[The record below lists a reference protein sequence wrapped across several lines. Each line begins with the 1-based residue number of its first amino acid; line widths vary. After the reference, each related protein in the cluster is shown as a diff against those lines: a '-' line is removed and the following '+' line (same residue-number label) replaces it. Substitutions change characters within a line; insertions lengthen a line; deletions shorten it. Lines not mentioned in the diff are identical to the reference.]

1 MRATRIRNVVPGV
14 ALALSLILTANAQAP
29 AARQGR
35 DPVTLAMERVDAAV
49 SGRADAAERVVD
61 ASRELA
67 VSAAARK
74 DGDRKGASE
83 ALGRAERI
91 AADAET
97 FHRGALID
105 DLSRAIA
112 AERAALDPK
121 LAIALPVQ
129 DPMGRIARAL
139 PRSVL
144 ARLRSYQGPLG
155 RILADEGVPVELL
168 AVAFVESGFNQTALS
183 PKGARGIW
191 QFMPATARR
200 YGLSVDDRVDH
211 RTHPE
216 QSTRAAARY
225 LRDLYAMFGDWKLA
239 LAAYNAGE
247 GRIAR
252 IIRRTGIRD
261 FDEMSRRGY
270 LPDET
275 RKYVP
280 AVLAV
285 WSQIRTYPS
294 ASAEIPRRTRRA
306 AAAAAPPHAP
316 GAVVRKGTQ

>member
-1 MRATRIRNVVPGV
+1 MRATRIQNVVPGI
-14 ALALSLILTANAQAP
+14 ALALSLIVTANAQAP
-29 AARQGR
+29 AAKHAR

-49 SGRADAAERVVD
+49 SGRADAAERIVD
-61 ASRELA
+61 AAGELA
-67 VSAAARK
+67 ASAAARK
-74 DGDRKGASE
+74 DGDRKGAFE
-83 ALGRAERI
+83 ALERAERI

-129 DPMGRIARAL
+129 DPMGRIARLL

-144 ARLRSYQGPLG
+144 ARMRSYQGPLG

-168 AVAFVESGFNQTALS
+168 AVAFVESGFNQSALS

-216 QSTRAAARY
+216 YSTRAAARY

-285 WSQIRTYPS
+285 WSQIRTYPP
-294 ASAEIPRRTRRA
+294 ATAEMPRRTRRA
-306 AAAAAPPHAP
+306 AAAIAPSHAR
-316 GAVVRKGTQ
+316 GVVERKGTQ